1 MIALT
6 IHSKGNIK
14 IMTKTITSKNK
25 NTEYVYHFDFS
36 KKTLNV
42 YINGMYSGSAKVYT
56 KAGYVFKCMNSNI
69 YADGGIQGL
78 YKFFEK
84 ISIENFGIAWI
95 YTITNYICK

>member
-1 MIALT
+1 M
-6 IHSKGNIK
+6 K
-14 IMTKTITSKNK
+14 KTIITKNK

-69 YADGGIQGL
+69 YADGGVQGL

-84 ISIENFGIAWI
+84 ISTENFGIAWI